1 MSNENPNNTPHWRNK
16 LDEMKHLPGSSF
28 TSDAAW
34 DKLYGRLRGNK
45 NSKKIFWY
53 WIAAAC
59 LVFALIITVL
69 NYHKNASET
78 STKQAAVKQER
89 EINKHGIK
97 VEAVDNKK
105 NEGGNENVNELGK
118 DKMVA
123 ASNKPI
129 QRKRRLAT
137 SGVAAKVQSND
148 VAINYPE
155 QQPVAKSL
163 QIVNN
168 STIAVVPAKKKLN
181 VVHINELGYPVP
193 ETDML
198 GKIDRRYKMKLAN
211 GEVYGN
217 PSTVYKNTD
226 FTILKTK
233 L

>member
-16 LDEMKHLPGSSF
+16 LDELEHIPGSLFS
-28 TSDAAW
+28 SDTAW

-59 LVFALIITVL
+59 LVFGLMVTVL
-69 NYHKNASET
+69 NYHKNTLET
-78 STKQAAVKQER
+78 SNKETAIKRER
-89 EINKHGIK
+89 EINKHAAK
-97 VEAVDNKK
+97 VEAVDNNK

-118 DKMVA
+118 DKIVA
-123 ASNKPI
+123 TSNKPI
-129 QRKRRLAT
+129 QRKRRIAPTEVAT
-137 SGVAAKVQSND
+137 KVRSNE
-148 VAINYPE
+148 VAINYPKHE
-155 QQPVAKSL
+155 PVAKSL
-163 QIVNN
+163 QVVSN
-168 STIAVVPAKKKLN
+168 STAALVLPRKKLN
-181 VVHINELGYPVP
+181 VVHINELGDPVP
-193 ETDML
+193 ETDMV

-217 PSTVYKNTD
+217 PSTVYKNTG